1 MIPKVK
7 ISMYA
12 LEVKY
17 NGHDIQGDI
26 LIKSE
31 DYYNNKDKILET
43 LEKAAFTFSINNNAI
58 MYYVRAI
65 DFFNIF
71 EYDEN
76 YHKIIFKGKMELRD
90 DK

>member
-1 MIPKVK
+1 MIHKVK

-17 NGHDIQGDI
+17 NGHDIQGEI

-31 DYYNNKDKILET
+31 DYYNNKERLRPT
-43 LEKAAFTFSINNNAI
+43 LEKAAFTFSLENNALL
-58 MYYVRAI
+58 YYVRAI
-65 DFFNIF
+65 DFMKVFQ
-71 EYDEN
+71 YDET
-76 YHKIIFKGKMELRD
+76 YHKIIFKGKMELRE